1 MSNTKS
7 KESKV
12 KVSFAAIDPYV
23 ETNIVS
29 ASEKILPGKDMVE
42 WGDGNVYPDYLL
54 DLYRNVA
61 TLKSIIDGC
70 VDYIV
75 GDDVTILPLRSGME
89 GVMNTKGDTIA
100 EQVSDIAK
108 DYQLY
113 GGFALQII
121 RGRDGKPSEVYHID
135 MRHLRMNKEC
145 DVFYYCEDWS
155 KRGAKKVIR
164 YPKYMANLDWMTLND
179 EQRNAHASSILFV
192 KDVRTQT
199 YPSPKYAASVK
210 SCEIE
215 RCIDEFH
222 LNAINNGFT
231 GSYIINFNNGIPN
244 SEIAKQIE
252 DEFNE
257 KFAGYKNAA
266 RIGFCWNNSKETATS
281 IEQVNVE
288 DFGEKYKSLEN
299 SARQRIFTAF
309 KANPNLF
316 GIPTENLG
324 FSSEEYESAFRLFN
338 RTQIRPIQRKIADAY
353 DKIYGQKGV
362 MTITPFSMDENKA
375 TDTIVK

>member
-1 MSNTKS
+1 MKSNERANVAFT
-7 KESKV
+7 
-12 KVSFAAIDPYV
+12 AINPYV
-23 ETNIVS
+23 ESNIVS
-29 ASEKILPGKDMVE
+29 SKEKKSPGKDFVE
-42 WGDGNVYPDYLL
+42 WGDGNLYPEYLQ
-54 DLYRNVA
+54 DLYENVA

-70 VDYIV
+70 VDYIA
-75 GDDVTILPLRSGME
+75 GDDVTILPLRPGMD
-89 GVMNTKGDTIA
+89 GVMNSKGDTIV
-100 EQVSDIAK
+100 EQVRDVAMNDEK
-108 DYQLY
+108 F
-113 GGFALQII
+113 GGFALQVI
-121 RGRDGKPSEVYHID
+121 RGIDGKPSEVYNID
-135 MRHLRMNKEC
+135 LRFLRANKEC
-145 DVFYYCEDWS
+145 DVFYYCEDWA
-155 KRGAKKVIR
+155 KKGAKKVLV
-164 YPKYMANLDWMTLND
+164 YPKFMSNISDKWATMTD
-179 EQRNAHASSILFV
+179 EERSRHASSILFV

-215 RCIDEFH
+215 RCIDDFH

-231 GSYIINFNNGIPN
+231 GSYIVNFNNGVP
-244 SEIAKQIE
+244 SPEVQEEIE
-252 DEFNE
+252 ENFNE
-257 KFAGYKNAA
+257 KFAGHQNAG
-266 RIGFCWNNSKETATS
+266 RIGFCWNQSKATATS
-281 IEQVNVE
+281 LEQIKVE
-288 DFGEKYKSLEN
+288 DFGEKYKSLEA

-362 MTITPFSMDENKA
+362 LTIVPFSMDENSA